1 MSLLSIAKNHFTNL
15 LKQQVL
21 KYLTVPEWQQD
32 GKPIKIFFQALAALT
47 IKQFSEVSELA
58 KKGRVEDFV
67 DILIVRCCDEDGK
80 ALFNKNDRLELLHHV
95 SPQVVCRILAQMGE
109 LDTSLDELSNTE
121 KKVD

>member
-1 MSLLSIAKNHFTNL
+1 MSLLSIAKNHFQNL

-32 GKPIKIFFQALAALT
+32 GKPVKIYFQALAALT
-47 IKQFSEVSELA
+47 IKQFSEISELA

-67 DILIVRCCDEDGK
+67 DILIVRCCDEEGK

-95 SPQVVCRILAQMGE
+95 SPQVVCRVLAQMGE
-109 LDTSLDELSNTE
+109 LDDTLQALEIFE
-121 KKVD
+121 KKVS